1 VGRSGSTTHCGIY
14 PRPTGCHMCQ
24 VPDHLVG
31 QYPWKER
38 CQKFMANHMSAKPD
52 VGVNGVVIEELK
64 GVDVDV
70 ALT

>member
-1 VGRSGSTTHCGIY
+1 
-14 PRPTGCHMCQ
+14 MCQ